1 MLYKTQKYYDF
12 LTLFQEEDD
21 CPVCVMLKKWR
32 TAFIETFLYECVND
46 RPMRK
51 RIRETGGFCKL
62 HAKAMMDAGDP
73 LGHSVIYTTLID
85 EYLEKPDAR
94 KKKGCLICDLEDEQ
108 ERIALKAFLDFFRE
122 SDEFVQSFS
131 DNGTCICR
139 PHLLKMKKLT
149 RKDKDLIRKLDKV
162 QAENL
167 RAAQVCIDEII
178 RKHDYRYALEQLTEQ
193 ENKAWKRAV
202 KLMAG
207 ILDD

>member
-12 LTLFQEEDD
+12 LKLFEDTDD
-21 CPVCVMLKKWR
+21 CPVCVMLKEWR

-62 HAKAMMDAGDP
+62 HAREMMKAGDP

-85 EYLEKPDAR
+85 EYLAKTTAK
-94 KKKGCLICDLEDEQ
+94 KKKGCLMCDLEDEQ

-122 SDEFVQSFS
+122 SDEFVKSFS

-149 RKDKDLIRKLDKV
+149 RKDKDLIAKLDKV
-162 QAENL
+162 QEENL
-167 RAAQVCIDEII
+167 RSAQACLDEII
-178 RKHDYRYALEQLTEQ
+178 RKHDYRYAFEQLTEQ

-207 ILDD
+207 ILE